1 MLNIGI
7 ERNDLC
13 WCKSGLK
20 YKKCHID
27 FDRRYNELMMKNE
40 WVPDRGLIKNPAQLE
55 GIRES
60 GKINTF
66 ILNKVTEM
74 ARPGVSTEE
83 LNTYAHELTIS
94 AGAIPAPLNYNG
106 FTKSICTSLNDVI
119 CHGIPTKSQILK
131 EGDILNID
139 VTTIYKGYFADAS
152 RMVLVGEVSPEA
164 KKLVQTAKECLDL
177 GLQAVKPW
185 GHLDDI
191 GAAVCEHAYKN
202 GFSVVEDIGGHG
214 VGLEFHEEPY
224 VCHIGR
230 KGEGMILVPGMVFTI
245 EPMINLGS
253 DEHYTDEED
262 HWTIYTLDGCLSA
275 QWEYTIAVTENG
287 TEILTY

>member
-1 MLNIGI
+1 MLNAGI

-27 FDRRYNELMMKNE
+27 FDRRYNELMMKDE
-40 WVPDRGLIKNPAQLE
+40 WVPDRRLIKNAVQLD

-66 ILNKVTEM
+66 ILDKVTEM
-74 ARPGVSTEE
+74 AKVGVTTEQ
-83 LNTYAHELTIS
+83 LNRYAHELTTL
-94 AGAIPAPLNYNG
+94 AGAVPAPLNYNG
-106 FTKSICTSLNDVI
+106 FPKSICTSVNDVI
-119 CHGIPTKSQILK
+119 CHGIPSKDQVLK
-131 EGDILNID
+131 EGDIINID
-139 VTTIYKGYFADAS
+139 VTTIYKGYYADAS
-152 RMVLVGEVSPEA
+152 RMVLVGAVSPEA
-164 KKLVQTAKECLDL
+164 RRLVQTAKECLDF
-177 GLQAVKPW
+177 GVQAVRPW

-191 GAAVCEHAYKN
+191 GAAVSEHAYQK
-202 GFSVVEDIGGHG
+202 GYSVVEDIGGHG

-224 VCHIGR
+224 VCHTGK

-245 EPMINLGS
+245 EPMINQGG
-253 DEHYTDEED
+253 DGHYTDEED
-262 HWTIYTLDGCLSA
+262 NWTVYTMDGSLSA

-287 TEILTY
+287 VEILTY